1 VKKEVVMT
9 ENKESDRQRK
19 MGVGIALG
27 AALGAAIGTALDNLA
42 LGIGIGIAIGAALGA
57 ALGGRKSDQDR
68 CRSGYDALPNWT
80 GKR

>member
-1 VKKEVVMT
+1 MP

-42 LGIGIGIAIGAALGA
+42 LGIGIGIAIGAALG
-57 ALGGRKSDQDR
+57 GRKSDQDR